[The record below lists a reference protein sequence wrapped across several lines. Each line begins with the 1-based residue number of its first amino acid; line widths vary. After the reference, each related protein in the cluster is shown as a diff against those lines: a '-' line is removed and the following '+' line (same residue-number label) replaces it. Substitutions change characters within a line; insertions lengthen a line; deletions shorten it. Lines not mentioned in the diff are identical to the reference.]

1 MEYPNQ
7 LGSVGVCSVHIFVKT
22 AKDMNTVLLKSSS
35 DTDLKLLLALA
46 QKLGMRVHKLSRQQ
60 AKDHL
65 LASRIEEGMK
75 TPAVSRDTILK
86 LLES

>member
-1 MEYPNQ
+1 
-7 LGSVGVCSVHIFVKT
+7 
-22 AKDMNTVLLKSSS
+22 MNTVLLKSSS

>member
-7 LGSVGVCSVHIFVKT
+7 LGSVGACSVRIFVKT
-22 AKDMNTVLLKSSS
+22 AKDMNTVLLESPS

-60 AKDHL
+60 AEDHL
-65 LASRIEEGMK
+65 SASRIEEGMK